1 MGIYLPAL
9 AFRQN
14 EIFGYIGVHSL
25 PLFLQALSLLIEKKK
40 EKEKAPHKETS
51 SPFHFF

>member
-25 PLFLQALSLLIEKKK
+25 PLFLQALSLVIKKK
-40 EKEKAPHKETS
+40 SHKETS
-51 SPFHFF
+51 SLFSLGLGFF

>member
-25 PLFLQALSLLIEKKK
+25 PLFLQALSLVIKKK
-40 EKEKAPHKETS
+40 NPTRKPQACLVWG
-51 SPFHFF
+51 

>member
-25 PLFLQALSLLIEKKK
+25 PPSLQALSLLIKK
-40 EKEKAPHKETS
+40 EAHKETS
-51 SPFHFF
+51 RLLRFFQTLYAH